1 MRLRRLLLV
10 LLVSM
15 TGCAVTTPADLGW
28 TQDAPDFRMTKLE
41 WNLVNGQQN
50 LRHLCGLGNAW
61 TGKACAIRIRESG
74 VCVVFSTFTEEEAKR
89 VRIWTEGWSLW
100 AHEVTGHCAGWGH

>member
-1 MRLRRLLLV
+1 MKLRRPLLILMV
-10 LLVSM
+10 AM

-41 WNLVNGQQN
+41 WNVVDGQQN
-50 LRHLCGLGNAW
+50 LRHLCGLDNAW
-61 TGKACAIRIRESG
+61 KGQACAIRIREG
-74 VCVVFSTFTEEEAKR
+74 GLCVVFSTFTEEEAKR

>member
-1 MRLRRLLLV
+1 MRLRRLLLILMV
-10 LLVSM
+10 AM

-41 WNLVNGQQN
+41 WNVVDGQQN

-61 TGKACAIRIRESG
+61 NGKACAIRIREG
-74 VCVVFSTFTEEEAKR
+74 GLCVVFSVLSEQQAKDYYL
-89 VRIWTEGWSLW
+89 VYEGWSLW
-100 AHEVTGHCAGWGH
+100 AHESAHCQGWGHN